1 MLKKILLALI
11 LVVATTIAHAESDL
25 KTAASKAYV
34 DTSVETLQDKI
45 PAANTPGVGAG
56 ETVMTYTAAGNGQIG
71 ERGLYSDISSYD
83 ASTDGD
89 KLITA
94 SALNDTFTNL
104 PTTGTTKL
112 ECANLNDGC
121 TLWTIVDQTA
131 YYHPSRNLFD
141 KNNLPERIYAF
152 FRSSGTIW
160 TYATTGYSIRIP
172 CNPNT
177 TYTARYNGDST
188 QAVLSFAS
196 TNNDSVPDS
205 GYPSITV
212 TQAIRQVSPTINT
225 PITLTT
231 GPDDKWLIVQY
242 NANEP
247 QHTDMANNL
256 QIEFGS
262 TATPYEPYY

>member
-1 MLKKILLALI
+1 MLKKILLTLI
-11 LVVATTIAHAESDL
+11 LVAATVARAESDL

-45 PAANTPGVGAG
+45 PAANQQGVGAG
-56 ETVMTYTAAGNGQIG
+56 ETVMTYTAAGNGAIG
-71 ERGLYSDISSYD
+71 ERGIYTGANAYNANTD
-83 ASTDGD
+83 AE

-94 SALNDTFTNL
+94 SALTDAFDSL
-104 PTTGTTKL
+104 PTRGTTKL
-112 ECANLNDGC
+112 ECANQDDGC

-131 YYHPSRNLFD
+131 YGNPSRNLFD
-141 KNNLPERIYAF
+141 KNNLPERITAYF
-152 FRSSGTIW
+152 PRSGTNW
-160 TYATTGYSIRIP
+160 NYTNTGYSLRFP
-172 CNPNT
+172 CLPNT
-177 TYTARYNGDST
+177 TYTARYNGEST

-205 GYPSITV
+205 GHPSITV
-212 TQAIRQVSPTINT
+212 TRAIRQDSPTINT

-231 GPDDKWLIVQY
+231 GSNDKWLIVQY

-247 QHTDMANNL
+247 QNTDMRNNL
-256 QIEFGS
+256 QIELGP